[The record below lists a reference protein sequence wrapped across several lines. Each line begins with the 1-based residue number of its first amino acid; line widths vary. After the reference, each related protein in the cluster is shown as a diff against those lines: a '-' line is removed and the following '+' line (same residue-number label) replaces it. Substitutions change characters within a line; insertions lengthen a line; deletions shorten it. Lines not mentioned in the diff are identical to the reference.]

1 MPSRASS
8 LSSGMDMDR
17 IDLEKDDE
25 EEKDKEEIPKK
36 DLKGK
41 GKEKATSVSR
51 SLLVAGSTF

>member
-17 IDLEKDDE
+17 IDLEEDGE
-25 EEKDKEEIPKK
+25 AEKDEEIPKK
-36 DLKGK
+36 DPKGK

-51 SLLVAGSTF
+51 RLLITDSTF